1 MTTNNL
7 PLLILIL
14 PTQNCASWE
23 IYLHPTTTTAT
34 NLGLLGLHLSNTKV
48 SHGTVVASYALEF
61 SSCACFLFL
70 ILALQRSQDGFSK
83 AFSTVWTYIE
93 SDLKKK
99 FDSLFDWSA
108 VLNSH
113 INCFVK
119 HKCKGRY
126 LLKNSIF
133 SSEL

>member
-23 IYLHPTTTTAT
+23 ICLHSTTTAT

-108 VLNSH
+108 VLTSH

-119 HKCKGRY
+119 LKCKGRY